1 MRICAISFAIKKIL
15 KPAILKLLYRGMEKE
30 NLTETF
36 SASLSL
42 AALFMC
48 SAVSSATSLLPLQQE
63 GIVLSLLTRL
73 AGWLSVTF
81 LLTSQHQA
89 LLPFLLF
96 QPPPS
101 LTKPFLSAWSESALR
116 SGLSCV
122 RSLQYFIDYLC
133 FVNIFFRLPIMFYLS
148 SSIQS
153 IARTMPTAGRRYFFS
168 APNHFPW
175 LLVSL
180 FLGLFWSCGQ
190 QFSVFFM
197 GCL

>member
-1 MRICAISFAIKKIL
+1 MYFGFWFRIFVSFFLFCVCEFPVCVFVFVFKEGKKKKEHGLREVGRFWEEPREGKSIMRICAISFAIKKIL

-89 LLPFLLF
+89 F
-96 QPPPS
+96 
-101 LTKPFLSAWSESALR
+101 
-116 SGLSCV
+116 C
-122 RSLQYFIDYLC
+122 
-133 FVNIFFRLPIMFYLS
+133 LS
-148 SSIQS
+148 SSSSLLPLSQS
-153 IARTMPTAGRRYFFS
+153 
-168 APNHFPW
+168 
-175 LLVSL
+175 L
-180 FLGLFWSCGQ
+180 SCQPGQ
-190 QFSVFFM
+190 KA
-197 GCL
+197 L